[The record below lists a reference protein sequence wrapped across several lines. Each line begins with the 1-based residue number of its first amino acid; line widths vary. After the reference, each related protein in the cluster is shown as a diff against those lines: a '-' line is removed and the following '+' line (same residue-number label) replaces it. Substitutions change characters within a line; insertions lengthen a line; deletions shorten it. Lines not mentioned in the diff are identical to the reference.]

1 MYLFM
6 FPFKIYNIK
15 DTKDSA
21 VQDKFWSR
29 LGLSSLWCYKQMCF
43 IMITLNFYS
52 EKVK

>member
-21 VQDKFWSR
+21 VHEKFWSR
-29 LGLSSLWCYKQMCF
+29 LGLSSLWCYIKQ
-43 IMITLNFYS
+43 MITLNFYN